1 MELILKIAWRNIL
14 RHKGK
19 SIIIGII
26 IFLGSLIMTL
36 GNGVIAGM
44 EHGLQK
50 NIVAGFTGDIVI
62 ISEKQETDNVL
73 FTVMGKAIEP
83 IYNFLDIKKM
93 LAQKEYI
100 EKFLPAGRDMAMI
113 LNEEGGAPGFAFL
126 LGVDFGKY
134 EEMFPHSMKPI
145 EGKLPK
151 DNERGA
157 IIPTNRRKEFYDF
170 MGLWYLPSKEKFNV
184 KNFKEAVKEEPDMG
198 NIKLKDSI
206 IFLGYS
212 DKNTTQDIRLDVKG
226 IVKFNALNT
235 IFGHYNLVDIESF
248 RECLGFFSGVSRQVN
263 LSEEKKKILE
273 MENENLDELFS
284 EGVFADLPSNAFIGG
299 KNKKTAAP
307 IQTDLKLTPVPAALP
322 GSDIDK
328 EAGAYNVIFV
338 KLKKGISLEDG
349 LKKINRD
356 LKENN
361 LKSRAVSWKKAFGF
375 LGSMAIVI
383 KGALVGFVMLI
394 FFVAVIII
402 VNTLTMAAIERTTEI
417 GMMRAIGARKSFIG
431 TMFLGETGILTV
443 IFGGAGIIAGV
454 IVVKIIPLFNITSDN
469 DMVQLLFG
477 GDSLFPVLSLSDI
490 FITTVQLLFVTT
502 IAVIYPI
509 KIAKGITPLEAIA
522 RD

>member
-1 MELILKIAWRNIL
+1 
-14 RHKGK
+14 
-19 SIIIGII
+19 
-26 IFLGSLIMTL
+26 MTL

-50 NIVAGFTGDIVI
+50 NIVNGFTGDIVI

-83 IYNFLDIKKM
+83 IHNFPDIKKM
-93 LAQKEYI
+93 LSQKEYVA
-100 EKFLPAGRDMAMI
+100 KFLPAGRDMAMI

-134 EEMFPHSMKPI
+134 EEMFPHNMKPV
-145 EGKLPK
+145 EGRLLK

-157 IIPTNRRKEFYDF
+157 IIPANARKEFYNY
-170 MGLWYLPSKEKFNV
+170 MGLWYLPANEKFNA
-184 KNFKEAVKEEPDMG
+184 KNFKEAIKEDPDMN

-226 IVKFNALNT
+226 IVRFNALNT

-248 RECLGFFSGVSRQVN
+248 RECLGFFSGASTQVN
-263 LSEEKKKILE
+263 LSEEKRKILE
-273 MENENLDELFS
+273 MENENLDDLFS
-284 EGVFADLPSNAFIGG
+284 EEVFAE
-299 KNKKTAAP
+299 KNEKTAAP
-307 IQTDLKLTPVPAALP
+307 IIEDLKLTPVTDAIPS
-322 GSDIDK
+322 SDADK
-328 EAGAYNVIFV
+328 EAGAYNVVFV

-375 LGSMAIVI
+375 LGSMAILI
-383 KGALVGFVMLI
+383 KGALMGFVMLI

-443 IFGGAGIIAGV
+443 IFGGAGIIGGI

-477 GDSLFPVLSLSDI
+477 GDSFFPVLSLSDI
-490 FITTVQLLFVTT
+490 FITIAQLLFVTT

-509 KIAKGITPLEAIA
+509 MIAKGITPLEAIA

>member
-44 EHGLQK
+44 EEGLQK
-50 NIVAGFTGDIVI
+50 NIVNGFTGDIVI

-83 IYNFLDIKKM
+83 IYNFPDIKKM
-93 LAQKEYI
+93 LSQKDYI

-134 EEMFPHSMKPI
+134 EEMFPKNMKPI
-145 EGKLPK
+145 EGRLLK
-151 DNERGA
+151 DNDRGA
-157 IIPTNRRKEFYDF
+157 IIPAHARKEFYNY
-170 MGLWYLPSKEKFNV
+170 MGLWYLPTKEKFDA
-184 KNFKEAVKEEPDMG
+184 KNFEDAIGEKPDMN

-212 DKNTTQDIRLDVKG
+212 DKNTTQDIRLDIKG

-235 IFGHYNLVDIESF
+235 IFGLYNLVDIESF
-248 RECLGFFSGVSRQVN
+248 RECLGFFSGAFKQVN

-273 MENENLDELFS
+273 MENKNLDELFS
-284 EGVFADLPSNAFIGG
+284 EGVFVEKTKENA
-299 KNKKTAAP
+299 TP
-307 IQTDLKLTPVPAALP
+307 ITGDLKLTPVTDALP
-322 GSDIDK
+322 SSDADK
-328 EAGAYNVIFV
+328 EAGAYNVVFV
-338 KLKKGISLEDG
+338 KLKKGISLDEG
-349 LKKINRD
+349 LNKINRD

-375 LGSMAIVI
+375 LGSMAILI
-383 KGALVGFVMLI
+383 KGTLMGFVMLI

-417 GMMRAIGARKSFIG
+417 GMMRAIGATKSFIG

-443 IFGGAGIIAGV
+443 IFGGGGIIAG
-454 IVVKIIPLFNITSDN
+454 IIIVKIIPLFSITSKN

-477 GDSLFPVLSLSDI
+477 GDSLFPVLSVSDI
-490 FITTVQLLFVTT
+490 FVTIVQLLFVTT

>member
-1 MELILKIAWRNIL
+1 M
-14 RHKGK
+14 
-19 SIIIGII
+19 
-26 IFLGSLIMTL
+26 GSLIMTL

-50 NIVAGFTGDIVI
+50 NIVSGFTGDIVI

-83 IYNFLDIKKM
+83 IYNFPDIKKM
-93 LAQKEYI
+93 LLQRRYI
-100 EKFLPAGRDMAMI
+100 DKFLPAGRDMAMI

-134 EEMFPHSMKPI
+134 EEMFPHNMKPI
-145 EGKLPK
+145 EGRLLK

-157 IIPTNRRKEFYDF
+157 IIPTDARKEFYDY
-170 MGLWYLPSKEKFNV
+170 MGLWYLPSNEKFNV
-184 KNFKEAVKEEPDMG
+184 KNFKEVIKEEPDMN
-198 NIKLKDSI
+198 NIKIKDSI

-235 IFGHYNLVDIESF
+235 IFGHYNIVDIESF
-248 RECLGFFSGVSRQVN
+248 RECLGFFSGAFRQVN

-284 EGVFADLPSNAFIGG
+284 EGVIAG
-299 KNKKTAAP
+299 KNEKTAAP
-307 IQTDLKLTPVPAALP
+307 IQTDLKLTPIISPP
-322 GSDIDK
+322 SDSDIDK
-328 EAGAYNVIFV
+328 ESGAYNVVFV
-338 KLKKGISLEDG
+338 KLNKGISLENG

-383 KGALVGFVMLI
+383 KGALMGFVMLI
-394 FFVAVIII
+394 FLVAIIII

-443 IFGGAGIIAGV
+443 IFGGAGIIVGI
-454 IVVKIIPLFNITSDN
+454 IVVKIIPFFNITSDN

-477 GDSLFPVLSLSDI
+477 GDSLFPILSVSDI
-490 FITTVQLLFVTT
+490 FITTAQLFFVTT
-502 IAVIYPI
+502 IAVLYPL

>member
-1 MELILKIAWRNIL
+1 MELLFKIAWRNIL

-26 IFLGSLIMTL
+26 IFLGSLVMTL
-36 GNGVIAGM
+36 GNGVISGM
-44 EHGLQK
+44 EQGLQK
-50 NIVAGFTGDIVI
+50 NIVNGFTGDIVI

-83 IYNFLDIKKM
+83 IHNFPDIKET
-93 LAQKEYI
+93 LARKDYI

-113 LNEEGGAPGFAFL
+113 LNEEGGAPGFTFL

-134 EEMFPHSMKPI
+134 QEMFPHNMKPI
-145 EGKLPK
+145 EGRLLK

-170 MGLWYLPSKEKFNV
+170 MGLWYLPVNEKFNA
-184 KNFKEAVKEEPDMG
+184 KNFKESVKEEPDMN

-226 IVKFNALNT
+226 IVRFNSLNT

-248 RECLGFFSGVSRQVN
+248 RECLGFFSGASRQVN

-273 MENENLDELFS
+273 MENLDDLFS
-284 EGVFADLPSNAFIGG
+284 EGVFAE
-299 KNKKTAAP
+299 KNRETATP
-307 IQTDLKLTPVPAALP
+307 IQRDLKLTPEPAAITD
-322 GSDIDK
+322 SDIDK
-328 EAGAYNVIFV
+328 EAGAYNVVFV

-349 LKKINRD
+349 LQKINRD

-454 IVVKIIPLFNITSDN
+454 IAVKIMPLFNITSEN

-490 FITTVQLLFVTT
+490 FVTIVQLLFVTA

-509 KIAKGITPLEAIA
+509 KIAKDITPLEAIA